1 MEDPNHVAF
10 NLLRTKVYRI
20 FKEKGWTSIGV
31 TSPTSGCGKT
41 TVAINLALSLARLHD
56 CGTVLVDLDL
66 INPSVWRALGISG
79 GTSLKEYLEGVAEL
93 EQCFLQ
99 ITDNMVVGI
108 NADPLNCGHELPDEK
123 GKEIFH
129 AVKTFLQP
137 KVVVVDL
144 PPLLRTD
151 RALRLLPYLDCNL
164 LVIASG
170 TTTPP
175 EIDEC
180 ERQLGDTETYLG
192 IVLNKFQSTGKDN
205 YYEIY

>member
-1 MEDPNHVAF
+1 MAF
-10 NLLRTKVYRI
+10 NLLRTKVHRVL
-20 FKEKGWTSIGV
+20 KEKGWTSIGV
-31 TSPTSGCGKT
+31 TSPTQACGKT

-66 INPSVWRALGISG
+66 VNPSVRRALGIRG

-99 ITDNMVVGI
+99 ITDNMIVGVG
-108 NADPLNCGHELPDEK
+108 ADPLNCRHELPDEK

-144 PPLLRTD
+144 PPLLGTD
-151 RALRLLPYLDCNL
+151 RALTLLPYLDCSL

-180 ERQLGDTETYLG
+180 ERRLNDTETYLG
-192 IVLNKFQSTGKDN
+192 IVLNKFKSARKDN